1 MMSTAPVSG
10 GARAARGALAAV
22 LAVGSAALAHAAAG
36 HHHPHWVVLVLSLAI
51 SLPLCTALSRVRFS
65 RSRLAAA
72 VLSSQGVLHG
82 LFALFPAAAGA
93 GSLRELG
100 GHHGPHH
107 QHQLVVGASA
117 EQVAAVA
124 PDSAMA
130 LSHLL
135 AAAATYAL
143 LRCGELV
150 LTALIA
156 LLRVRPVLLLLSALP
171 ASKPS
176 RPPQSVPVGPSVVVD
191 ELWLG
196 AGPRTVR
203 GPPCPDELRPA
214 PFRAFTRSVST
225 FEEGNHV

>member
-1 MMSTAPVSG
+1 MMSTAPVPG

-22 LAVGSAALAHAAAG
+22 FAVGSAALAHAAAG
-36 HHHPHWVVLVLSLAI
+36 HHHPHWVVLVLSLTI
-51 SLPLCTALSRVRFS
+51 SLPLCTALSRVRLS

-72 VLSSQGVLHG
+72 VLTSQGVLHG

-93 GSLRELG
+93 GSLREVG

-107 QHQLVVGASA
+107 QHQLAVGASA
-117 EQVAAVA
+117 EQGAAVA

-143 LRCGELV
+143 LRRGELV
-150 LTALIA
+150 LTALTA

-176 RPPQSVPVGPSVVVD
+176 RPPQSVPVVPSVVVD
-191 ELWLG
+191 ELWPG

-203 GPPCPDELRPA
+203 GPPVL
-214 PFRAFTRSVST
+214 T
-225 FEEGNHV
+225 N